1 MTTWDELKLVLAEL
15 RDDHPCPLVMYPSPR
30 HNGKPPLRIR
40 LAPWAAAT
48 AESLH
53 KRFGDYVSLTVGT
66 LPYPPGR
73 AAHRPRLPDQAVDP
87 LHPDKVSVRLD
98 GPAVVQ
104 SGHTLRHGLLIRNRT
119 SGALRLSTNGQVT
132 AVVVDPG
139 TGRVVGGY
147 SGAQGLPLLI
157 VRVAPGETERVP
169 LVIGTAS
176 FTPELGYAVPAG
188 HWGVRVT
195 LQLHSGP
202 RRLTPLM
209 PLTITG

>member
-1 MTTWDELKLVLAEL
+1 MTTWDDLRFVLAQL
-15 RDDHPCPLVMYPSPR
+15 RGEHPCPLVMYPNPR
-30 HNGKPPLRIR
+30 HQGKPPLRIK

-48 AESLH
+48 AETLH

-66 LPYPPGR
+66 LPYPPAR
-73 AAHRPRLPDQAVDP
+73 ATHRPRLPDQTADP
-87 LHPDKVSVRLD
+87 LHPDKVPVSLD

-119 SGALRLSTNGQVT
+119 GAALKLSTSGQVT
-132 AVVVDPG
+132 AVVVNPG

-147 SGAQGLPLLI
+147 CGSQRLPLLT
-157 VRVAPGETERVP
+157 VRVAPGATERLP

-188 HWGVRVT
+188 QWGIQAT
-195 LQLHSGP
+195 LELHSGQ

-209 PLTITG
+209 PLTITA